1 MANNILVFKKSFYSN
16 IKTIETAIDK
26 LNQRKKDLKSHYVEF
41 SNLIGVTQ
49 DIIIFKIK
57 YLNTVMQIDKEIGI
71 LETYL
76 NYLKDIS
83 EEYKKV
89 QVKELQKAYMLL

>member
-1 MANNILVFKKSFYSN
+1 MSEKIVVFKKSFYSN

-26 LNQRKKDLKSHYVEF
+26 LNQRKKDLQSHYVEF

-76 NYLKDIS
+76 NYLKDIGD
-83 EEYKKV
+83 EYKKV

>member
-1 MANNILVFKKSFYSN
+1 MSEKIVVFKKSFYSN

-26 LNQRKKDLKSHYVEF
+26 LNQRKKDLQSHYDEF
-41 SNLIGVTQ
+41 SNLIGVTL
-49 DIIIFKIK
+49 DIITFKIK

-76 NYLKDIS
+76 NYLKDIGD
-83 EEYKKV
+83 EYKKA
-89 QVKELQKAYMLL
+89 QVKALQKAYLLK